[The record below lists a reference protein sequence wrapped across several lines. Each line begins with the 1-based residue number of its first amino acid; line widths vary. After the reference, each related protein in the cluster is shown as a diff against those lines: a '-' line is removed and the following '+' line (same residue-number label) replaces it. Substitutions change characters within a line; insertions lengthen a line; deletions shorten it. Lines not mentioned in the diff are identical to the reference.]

1 MSPVHTPRH
10 AAPLACRVALLAAV
24 FAGALAACTSAPPAP
39 APPPALTQATP
50 EQMVASIRAAAG
62 DGEGEL
68 AVQPLRDPEVED
80 LRQTAQRLEAQ
91 KHYADAARALDDAI
105 AIVSD
110 DPALLQ
116 ERAEIA
122 LLEGDH
128 GTAATLAERAHALG
142 SQVGPLCRRHWAT
155 IEQVRL
161 KTGDAAGAAEARTR
175 VDACTVA
182 APNRF

>member
-1 MSPVHTPRH
+1 MYLNAASP
-10 AAPLACRVALLAAV
+10 
-24 FAGALAACTSAPPAP
+24 AGRSTLAACLAMCVLAACSSAPPVP
-39 APPPALTQATP
+39 EPVPALTQATP

-62 DGEGEL
+62 DGEDEL

-80 LRQTAQRLEAQ
+80 LRQAAQRLEAQ

-105 AIVSD
+105 AIVGD

-128 GTAATLAERAHALG
+128 ASAAGLAERAHALG

-161 KTGDAAGAAEARTR
+161 KTGDGPGAAEAKDR

>member
-1 MSPVHTPRH
+1 MSPAHLTRH
-10 AAPLACRVALLAAV
+10 ATARARCVATIAILAS
-24 FAGALAACTSAPPAP
+24 ALAACTSAPPAP
-39 APPPALTQATP
+39 APSPALTQATP

-62 DGEGEL
+62 DGDGEL

-80 LRQTAQRLEAQ
+80 LRQAAQRLEAQ
-91 KHYADAARALDDAI
+91 KHYADAARTLDQAI

-116 ERAEIA
+116 ERAEVA

-128 GTAATLAERAHALG
+128 AAAASLAERAHALG

-161 KTGDAAGAAEARTR
+161 KTGDAAGAAAAKAR